1 MVIIV
6 IIDHGHDHHRHHVYC
21 VITECLWPYLKSA
34 QFWRKRDTD
43 CITHTLKMH
52 QTQWKNTNT
61 QKQIQTQCFGF
72 ACLHFFKCIVVDR
85 NDVETLCV
93 VLYHQAHQ
101 ESTCTVTLLNS
112 IRLQW
117 ANCYAMHLS
126 SDALATL
133 QWNHTFHDNALQF
146 FSAAHVP
153 GHVVAA
159 VFKAFFVVRFLELDL
174 LWVWLVNIAHNF
186 HCQIMAVKN
195 MDHLKIFR
203 GRF

>member
-1 MVIIV
+1 MHNFGGNVIQIV
-6 IIDHGHDHHRHHVYC
+6 SHTPLKCTKRSEKIQIHRNRYKHNVLASLAF
-21 VITECLWPYLKSA
+21 IFL
-34 QFWRKRDTD
+34 
-43 CITHTLKMH
+43 
-52 QTQWKNTNT
+52 
-61 QKQIQTQCFGF
+61 
-72 ACLHFFKCIVVDR
+72 KCIVVDR
-85 NDVETLCV
+85 NDVEILCV

-117 ANCYAMHLS
+117 ATCYAMHLS

-159 VFKAFFVVRFLELDL
+159 VFKAFFLVRFLELDL